1 MPQYSYITTLCN
13 HSPHPS
19 SPLTIITNLQ
29 NFSLSNHKNAT
40 MSQYHNIYQKIQPE
54 LEQIEKLR
62 LTALKK
68 KKEAV
73 IFAIILGGIG
83 LLLLPK
89 LGIFAL
95 AIAIAIAALFYFF
108 YPVSAL
114 KTFKHNFKLKVIQSV
129 ATHLEPSSIYSPY
142 RGISQSA
149 FKSTGHYRTGI
160 DRYSSEDHFS
170 ATIGSTDVQ
179 FSEIHAEYKTTST
192 DSNGNTSTSWHDI
205 FKGVLFIA
213 DFHKHFNTWLLIKPD
228 NESVPVFG
236 WLSKKIQGMSSSHI
250 RMEDPDFEKHFK
262 VNAGNDQQARYILTP
277 DMQQRILE
285 LREIYG
291 SKIIIS
297 FKDTNVYIT
306 APKKADYYEPN
317 LKESALNQSQ
327 ISRIAQQIE
336 FYFNIVKMLNLNT
349 RIWTKE

>member
-1 MPQYSYITTLCN
+1 
-13 HSPHPS
+13 
-19 SPLTIITNLQ
+19 
-29 NFSLSNHKNAT
+29 

-205 FKGVLFIA
+205 FKGVMFIA
-213 DFHKHFNTWLLIKPD
+213 DFHKNFNTWLIIKPD

-236 WLSKKIQGMSSSHI
+236 WISKKIQGMSSSHI
-250 RMEDPDFEKHFK
+250 RMEDPEFEKHFK
-262 VNAGNDQQARYILTP
+262 VNAGNDQEARYLLTP
-277 DMQQRILE
+277 DMQQRL
-285 LREIYG
+285 LQL
-291 SKIIIS
+291 SKSHGTNIIIS
-297 FKDTNVYIT
+297 LKDSTVYIT
-306 APKKADYYEPN
+306 APSSHNFYAPIIN
-317 LKESALNQSQ
+317 VNSFSQ
-327 ISRIAQQIE
+327 KQVTRIAQEIE
-336 FYFNIVKMLNLNT
+336 YYFNIVTARNLNT
-349 RIWTKE
+349 RIWTKK